1 MVSAA
6 VFQAVS
12 GCARIRQFFLAA
24 AWRLVAVPLF
34 PFFPVRTRS
43 SKMAAMQ
50 KAVVTIGQDKII
62 RSVNREAIRL
72 FGYQRADELI
82 GYAPPP
88 PIQHLS
94 PFLSFMPADIDCPSQ
109 EINQRSG
116 AASLEGSA

>member
-1 MVSAA
+1 
-6 VFQAVS
+6 
-12 GCARIRQFFLAA
+12 L
-24 AWRLVAVPLF
+24 
-34 PFFPVRTRS
+34 RTRS

-88 PIQHLS
+88 RFHISLLSSPLHARHL
-94 PFLSFMPADIDCPSQ
+94 
-109 EINQRSG
+109 R
-116 AASLEGSA
+116 